1 MESFSFVIMESWL
14 AGRPVLVNG
23 KCAVTKSFVLEAQGG
38 LYFDNYA
45 EFEGAVNYLR
55 EHKETAAQMAR
66 NGRRYVMEH
75 FDWDVIT
82 RKYIELIR
90 RMCGEGQEGQA

>member
-1 MESFSFVIMESWL
+1 MP
-14 AGRPVLVNG
+14 RPVADARILQEEI
-23 KCAVTKSFVLEAQGG
+23 AA
-38 LYFDNYA
+38 DDA
-45 EFEGAVNYLR
+45 EFEGAVNYLLK
-55 EHKETAAQMAR
+55 HKETAAQMAR

-90 RMCGEGQEGQA
+90 RMGGEGQEGQA